1 MLALVLQAAG
11 GLQQLTPRIRSSR
24 RNPFRKNVS
33 PLNVAPEVAAG
44 AFVLLGG
51 GAALLW
57 FSGAEERDKRAQ
69 YAEWESEEREY
80 QDERARRAN
89 VDPRDTWEETDLAQY
104 DGTRDEDGPIL
115 FAADGIVFNVWR
127 GRHFY
132 GPGCEYHIFA
142 GKDASRLL
150 AKSKL
155 EEETP
160 EEALVSLNIGERAAL
175 ATWVYTFKSKYDVVG
190 KLEGFDPG
198 TTALI

>member
-1 MLALVLQAAG
+1 M
-11 GLQQLTPRIRSSR
+11 
-24 RNPFRKNVS
+24 
-33 PLNVAPEVAAG
+33 
-44 AFVLLGG
+44 
-51 GAALLW
+51 
-57 FSGAEERDKRAQ
+57 
-69 YAEWESEEREY
+69 
-80 QDERARRAN
+80 
-89 VDPRDTWEETDLAQY
+89 DPRDTWEETDLAQY